1 MNHVLITGGAS
12 GIGAATARLLASAGS
27 RVSVLDRTGPDAA
40 SWWTELPE
48 ERRGHWATV
57 DAADTTALGKVT
69 DRIAAD
75 GLTGLVACA
84 GISIKESFL
93 DASDDSW
100 QQTMAVNVI
109 GTATACRSAARAMVA
124 AGTGGAIV
132 TVASTVGVGYVAG
145 LGPHYHASKG
155 AIIALTRAMA
165 AELGQYG
172 IRVNSVAPGLVRT
185 PLTEFMRETQG
196 EDMLTQRVPLR
207 AMADPVDIAEAVGF
221 LLSADASMI
230 TGHILPVDAGQLSV
244 VGQPLSGF
252 ADPITP
258 RATLSYS

>member
-12 GIGAATARLLASAGS
+12 GIGAATAQLLADAGS
-27 RVSVLDRTGPDAA
+27 RVSVLDRSGPETAE
-40 SWWTELPE
+40 WWNELPA

-57 DAADTTALGKVT
+57 DASDATALAKAT
-69 DRIAAD
+69 DEIAAD

-84 GISIKESFL
+84 GISIKEPFL
-93 DASDDSW
+93 DSSDDAW
-100 QQTMAVNVI
+100 AKTMAVNVI

-124 AGTGGAIV
+124 AGNGGAIV
-132 TVASTVGVGYVAG
+132 TVASTVGFGYVAG
-145 LGPHYHASKG
+145 LGSHYHASKG

-165 AELGQYG
+165 GELGQHG
-172 IRVNSVAPGLVRT
+172 IRVNAVAPGLVRT

-196 EDMLTQRVPLR
+196 EDVLTLRVPLR
-207 AMADPVDIAEAVGF
+207 AMADPVDVAEAIAF

-230 TGHILPVDAGQLSV
+230 TGHILPIDAGQLSV
-244 VGQPLSGF
+244 AGQPLSGF
-252 ADPITP
+252 ADPTTP